1 MEVHQV
7 LIRPKHRVVVM
18 VEETDLAL
26 RQVAQVVEV
35 LVLECHLLLPLV
47 EMLEDLP
54 QLKDF
59 RAEVHHQVQV
69 AVVAVVAAQQQLV
82 EQKDKT

>member
-1 MEVHQV
+1 MEAHQV
-7 LIRPKHRVVVM
+7 LIRLKHRVVVM
-18 VEETDLAL
+18 VEETDLAPS
-26 RQVAQVVEV
+26 QVVLVVEA

-47 EMLEDLP
+47 EMLEGLL

-59 RAEVHHQVQV
+59 KVEVHHQDQV
-69 AVVAVVAAQQQLV
+69 VAEEAVVAQQQLV

>member
-1 MEVHQV
+1 MEAHQV

-18 VEETDLAL
+18 VEETDLAP
-26 RQVAQVVEV
+26 RQVALEVEV
-35 LVLECHLLLPLV
+35 LVLECHPLLPLV
-47 EMLEDLP
+47 EMLEGLL

-59 RAEVHHQVQV
+59 KVEVHHQAQ
-69 AVVAVVAAQQQLV
+69 AVEVEVEVAQQQLV